1 MSALTDIWNT
11 IHGIITSA
19 DVITL
24 VIMAVIAI
32 AVAFF
37 SEGLGSLVTVTLLA
51 LVVFALAT
59 FARAAL
65 TGPNNKDI
73 AGLAQTD
80 WHNLMGVQTGTL
92 LAYAIIFAVVIAI
105 VSTVRSLLMR

>member
-32 AVAFF
+32 ALAFF
-37 SEGLGSLVTVTLLA
+37 SEGLGSLVSVTLGA

-59 FARAAL
+59 FARAAM
-65 TGPNNKDI
+65 GSKDI

-80 WHNLMGVQTGTL
+80 WHNLMGVQVGIL
-92 LAYAIIFAVVIAI
+92 LAYAIIFAVAIAI
-105 VSTVRSLLMR
+105 VSVIRSTVMR